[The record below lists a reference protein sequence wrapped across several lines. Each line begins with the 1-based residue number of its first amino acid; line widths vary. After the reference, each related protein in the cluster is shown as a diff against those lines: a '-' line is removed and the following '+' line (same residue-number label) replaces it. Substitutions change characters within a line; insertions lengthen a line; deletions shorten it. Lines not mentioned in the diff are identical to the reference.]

1 MNLSLFPTLR
11 GYQPSYFAK
20 DLAAGAVIAAVS
32 IPISMGYAEVA
43 GLPAVYGLYGSL
55 LPILCFALFSTSP
68 QFVFGVDAA
77 PAAIVCAALPAM
89 GIAAGSPAA
98 MAFVPFTA
106 LLTGLWLLL
115 FYFLRAGKIV
125 NYISTPVM
133 GGFITGISFTI
144 ILMQIP
150 KILGSGSGSGELLEL
165 LFHIREALGNISL
178 LSAVLG
184 IAALAVL
191 RLSQKL
197 APKFPMAVA
206 IMAAGVALELMF
218 GLDAKG
224 VRMLA
229 AVEPGLPALAVP
241 SPFGL
246 DLGQA
251 AGTSLTAAAVIM
263 SETLLSENNFAFKNG
278 YRIDDNREILACA
291 AGNLAAALVGC
302 CPVNG
307 SISRTSMNDQF
318 GGKTQAAGLI
328 AGGVMAVILL
338 SATGFIRFLPVPVLA
353 AIVISALM
361 NVVELR
367 LARRLFSVSRNE
379 FWIFLAACLSVLCLG
394 TIYGVVIG
402 IALSFAEMVLK
413 AANPPRAFLGIIPG
427 REGFF
432 ALDKNPRAVPVRG
445 TVIYRFSESLFF
457 ANIKIFKEDI
467 EAALKPDTS
476 CVIVDAGAVT
486 GLDITAADQLKA
498 LAESLRRRGIRFF
511 LTEHVDKVNEE
522 MRKLGL
528 GSLIEEGMVRRT
540 VTAALKASGLREPY
554 PAESREEGKGEAL
567 KEPEGSGRSGEGKT
581 HKKASE
587 AGQADETGR
596 PAAPGAMFQLSAEEE
611 NSLEEFAW
619 AFGSDTV
626 SQIEKRVRRIIGS
639 IHYMPDLEELSEHG
653 LPEDGGGW
661 MGLGAFDEDEILRRI
676 ELHLDELPKD
686 LSENRKIVLFL
697 LEKRRRRIRED
708 LEKGSPELLA
718 MLKQRRE
725 KLERRLMKQNPEA
738 AMRLR
743 EWEQALNKSGSGR
756 DEKEEKERTGPEGE
770 REKEESREE

>member
-1 MNLSLFPTLR
+1 MNLSLFPTLK

-68 QFVFGVDAA
+68 QFIFGVDAA
-77 PAAIVCAALPAM
+77 PAAIVCAALPSM
-89 GIAAGSPAA
+89 GIAAGSPEA

-115 FYFLRAGKIV
+115 FYFLRAGNIV

-165 LFHIREALGNISL
+165 LIHIREALGNISL

-184 IAALAVL
+184 IGALAVL

-206 IMAAGVALELMF
+206 IMAAGVAMELMF

-229 AVEPGLPALAVP
+229 AVEPGLPSLAVP
-241 SPFGL
+241 SPLGL

-278 YRIDDNREILACA
+278 YRINDNREILACA

-367 LARRLFSVSRNE
+367 LARRLFCVSRNE

-457 ANIKIFKEDI
+457 ANVKIFKEDI
-467 EAALKPDTS
+467 EAALKDDTT

-498 LAESLRRRGIRFF
+498 LAESLGRRGIRFF

-522 MRKLGL
+522 LRKLGL

-554 PAESREEGKGEAL
+554 PEESGEKGGENTPGIKGADSGAKGRRREEK
-567 KEPEGSGRSGEGKT
+567 
-581 HKKASE
+581 
-587 AGQADETGR
+587 
-596 PAAPGAMFQLSAEEE
+596 APGQGTEPKIPQKADGLSAP
-611 NSLEEFAW
+611 
-619 AFGSDTV
+619 
-626 SQIEKRVRRIIGS
+626 RI
-639 IHYMPDLEELSEHG
+639 HVPAL
-653 LPEDGGGW
+653 GGGGKLSGGVCL
-661 MGLGAFDEDEILRRI
+661 GLW
-676 ELHLDELPKD
+676 
-686 LSENRKIVLFL
+686 
-697 LEKRRRRIRED
+697 
-708 LEKGSPELLA
+708 
-718 MLKQRRE
+718 
-725 KLERRLMKQNPEA
+725 ERH
-738 AMRLR
+738 
-743 EWEQALNKSGSGR
+743 
-756 DEKEEKERTGPEGE
+756 GE
-770 REKEESREE
+770 PD